1 MNNLIPFTAYSG
13 SPYTSPTTR
22 KRPVGLTVLA
32 VLFIIGSI
40 LMISSGASTITAG
53 GWLAAAYNLGFGIVG
68 LLVAIFMI
76 VGRYYTVVLGYT
88 IAALVLGII
97 VGGITIASLAPLLE
111 FGFGVEFIAGF
122 VAGTAISLI
131 IYLIIIWY
139 LRKPH
144 VQAFFGR
151 VPLAPTPSGVG
162 MPFTPPPPPQ
172 AAPTPTCPTCRA
184 MLQYVPQYQ
193 RYWCPNCRAY
203 V

>member
-1 MNNLIPFTAYSG
+1 M
-13 SPYTSPTTR
+13 
-22 KRPVGLTVLA
+22 TVLA
-32 VLFIIGSI
+32 ALFIIGSI
-40 LMISSGASTITAG
+40 LMIGGGASTITAG

-97 VGGITIASLAPLLE
+97 VSGITIASLAPLLE
-111 FGFGVEFIAGF
+111 FGFGGEIIAGFIAG
-122 VAGTAISLI
+122 TAVSLI

-151 VPLAPTPSGVG
+151 VPLAPAPPGVG
-162 MPFTPPPPPQ
+162 MPPITPPPPQ
-172 AAPTPTCPTCRA
+172 TAQTPACPTCGA
-184 MLQYVPQYQ
+184 ILQYVPQYQ
-193 RYWCPNCRAY
+193 RYWCPTEQRY